1 MGAHSWT
8 NEDDE
13 GVGSE
18 VKERENR
25 FINAN
30 KGEGAV
36 LRLESFDDNSVQK
49 ILYEEAFIM

>member
-1 MGAHSWT
+1 M
-8 NEDDE
+8 
-13 GVGSE
+13 GSE

-36 LRLESFDDNSVQK
+36 LRFESFDDNSVQK
-49 ILYEEAFIM
+49 ILYEEAFIK